1 MCDLCEEPLMRVRL
15 AAAVVA
21 LAGLSAPAAVLA
33 VPAQAATCTSPN
45 VVGVEAAPTTVVVGP
60 TKEARVEIYLG
71 VEANGCKVTKP
82 TARLDS
88 LTGGSGRFAMDKL
101 DTSQGITTYGVLV
114 GLSPKELYL
123 DDAGRWDVAAQVTW
137 SGGVAG
143 GEAKVKVVRA
153 ARLTVNASPEPVKK
167 GKTLTITGA
176 LTRANWNTRTYAGYS
191 GQKAKLQYRP
201 KNSSTYATLKTITTT
216 STGKLST
223 TVKATADGDYRY
235 TFAGTSTTAT
245 KTSSADCI
253 DVR

>member
-1 MCDLCEEPLMRVRL
+1 M
-15 AAAVVA
+15 
-21 LAGLSAPAAVLA
+21 
-33 VPAQAATCTSPN
+33 
-45 VVGVEAAPTTVVVGP
+45 
-60 TKEARVEIYLG
+60 
-71 VEANGCKVTKP
+71 TKP

-153 ARLTVNASPEPVKK
+153 ARLTANATPEPVKK
-167 GKTLTITGA
+167 GKTITVTGM
-176 LTRANWNTRTYAGYS
+176 LDRANWETGKYTGYTK
-191 GQKAKLQYRP
+191 QKVKLQFQP
-201 KNSSTYATLKTITTT
+201 KGGTWATLKTVTTG
-216 STGKLST
+216 SKGKLST
-223 TVKATADGDYRY
+223 TVKAGKDGCYRY
-235 TFAGTSTTAT
+235 SFAGTSTTAT